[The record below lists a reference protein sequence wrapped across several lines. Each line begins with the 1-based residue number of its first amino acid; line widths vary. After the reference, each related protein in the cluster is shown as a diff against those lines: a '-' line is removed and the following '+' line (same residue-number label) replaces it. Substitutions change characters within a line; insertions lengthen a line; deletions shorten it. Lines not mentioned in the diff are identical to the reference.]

1 MLFRRLI
8 LSAVAIGVVVGI
20 LLSVGQQF
28 TTVPIITAAETYEQP
43 AEPAATAPAHAH
55 GEAHQHSHSHGEAPA
70 WAPADGG
77 ERMVFTVLADVGV
90 AIGFGILLLVV
101 MALARNTLG
110 ASIGPATG
118 ALWGAA
124 GFVAIFAAPALGLSP
139 EVPGTAAAALGSR
152 QAWWITTVAIV
163 AIALALIAF
172 APGYKKLGALVLL
185 PLPYLFGAP
194 EADGPLFADHG
205 PDAVAALEQLHTR
218 FIIATGAVN
227 AVFWVVLGVAC
238 GWAMRRWM
246 SVEQRPS
253 HAAA

>member
-8 LSAVAIGVVVGI
+8 LSAVAVGVVVGA

-28 TTVPIITAAETYEQP
+28 STVPIIAAAETYEQP
-43 AEPAATAPAHAH
+43 AEPAHATTTPAQ
-55 GEAHQHSHSHGEAPA
+55 GDSHQHSHDDAES
-70 WAPADGG
+70 WAPADGL
-77 ERMVFTVLADVGV
+77 ERMMFTVLADVGV
-90 AIGFGILLLVV
+90 AIGFGILLLVL
-101 MALARNTLG
+101 MALAQSTLG
-110 ASIGPATG
+110 ATISPVTG

-124 GFVAIFAAPALGLSP
+124 GFGAVFLAPAFGLSP

-152 QAWWITTVAIV
+152 QSWWIATMVIAAV
-163 AIALALIAF
+163 ALALIAF

-194 EADGPLFADHG
+194 EADGPLFAGQG
-205 PDAVAALEQLHTR
+205 PEAVAALEQLHGR
-218 FIIATGAVN
+218 FIVATGLVN

-238 GWAMRRWM
+238 GWVMRRWI